1 MQKKNISIK
10 KDISY
15 IFIKNIIEKFKTR
28 YAGENWIKSLFS
40 SESWQ

>member
-1 MQKKNISIK
+1 M
-10 KDISY
+10 Y
-15 IFIKNIIEKFKTR
+15 IVTKNIIEKFKTR